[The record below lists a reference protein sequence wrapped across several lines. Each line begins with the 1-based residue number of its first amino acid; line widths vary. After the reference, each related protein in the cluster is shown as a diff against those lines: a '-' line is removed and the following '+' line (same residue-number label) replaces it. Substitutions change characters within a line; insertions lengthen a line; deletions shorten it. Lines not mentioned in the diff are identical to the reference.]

1 MLTNVE
7 DLPALFAANMAE
19 YWDFPI
25 RAMGRRREHW
35 DDVDVAVT
43 DGERPGSLMNNVTLL
58 RPLTEAE
65 AAVTAERS
73 VKFFGSP
80 APRRFSVNSFF
91 TEVDF
96 APHGFFV
103 DDRLPAMYRPA
114 GGVAPTS
121 PTELTV
127 AEVTDAGSLHDFERV
142 FVDGFPLP
150 DFQPYAPDKLFDQR
164 VLGDGRLRLFV
175 GRIDDQPVS
184 CSTAFIAAGLL
195 AVFNIA
201 TLPHVRGRGY
211 GTAMAWAATLADPM
225 LPATLQATT
234 SGQAIYQRMGYESV
248 AELLIWRPSDAAEV
262 HR

>member
-7 DLPALFAANMAE
+7 DLPALFAANMAQ

-25 RAMGRRREHW
+25 RAMGRRRDRW

-58 RPLTEAE
+58 RPLTAAE

-73 VKFFGSP
+73 LKFFGSP
-80 APRRFSVNSFF
+80 APRQFSINSFF
-91 TEVDF
+91 AEVNF
-96 APHGFFV
+96 APHDFFL

-114 GGVAPTS
+114 GGAAPTPPS
-121 PTELTV
+121 ELSI
-127 AEVTDAGSLHDFERV
+127 AEVTDGGSLHEFEQV
-142 FVDGFPLP
+142 FVDGFPLS
-150 DFQPYAPDKLFDQR
+150 DFQPYAPDKLFDER
-164 VLGDGRLRLFV
+164 ILGDDRLRLFV
-175 GRIDDQPVS
+175 GRVDDRPVS
-184 CSTAFIAAGLL
+184 CSTAFIDAGLL

-201 TLPHVRGRGY
+201 TLPQVRGRGY
-211 GTAMAWAATLADPM
+211 GTALAWAATLADPA

-234 SGQAIYQRMGYESV
+234 SGQAIYHRMGYESV
-248 AELLIWRPSDAAEV
+248 AELLIWRPSNIADV